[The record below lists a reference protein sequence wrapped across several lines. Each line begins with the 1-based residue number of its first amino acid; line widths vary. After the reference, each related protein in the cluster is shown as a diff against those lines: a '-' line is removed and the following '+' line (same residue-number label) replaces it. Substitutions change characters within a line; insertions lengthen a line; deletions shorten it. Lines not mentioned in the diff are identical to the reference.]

1 MKGSLATELTG
12 KNYNY
17 PSMSKQYRMSTQKRV
32 YFGPWESY
40 FLLAEAGVRGWDVPG
55 SPKSNYENGV
65 TASFEYH
72 GVKSVLICL
81 LPNIIGSGHLSV
93 STIQRRQSLIS

>member
-1 MKGSLATELTG
+1 
-12 KNYNY
+12 
-17 PSMSKQYRMSTQKRV
+17 MSTQKRV

-72 GVKSVLICL
+72 GL
-81 LPNIIGSGHLSV
+81 LSEVGAYLSSTNIIGSDICQFRPYNGGKALY
-93 STIQRRQSLIS
+93 RKLC